1 MHGKPGGGFRGDALG
16 AVVLGRNL
24 HVYAPGAPLAVGVL
38 ELRVRVLNPAILDGQ
53 T

>member
-1 MHGKPGGGFRGDALG
+1 MHGEPGGGFRGDALG

-24 HVYAPGAPLAVGVL
+24 HVHAPAAALAVAVFK
-38 ELRVRVLNPAILDGQ
+38 LRVRVLDPAILDGQ